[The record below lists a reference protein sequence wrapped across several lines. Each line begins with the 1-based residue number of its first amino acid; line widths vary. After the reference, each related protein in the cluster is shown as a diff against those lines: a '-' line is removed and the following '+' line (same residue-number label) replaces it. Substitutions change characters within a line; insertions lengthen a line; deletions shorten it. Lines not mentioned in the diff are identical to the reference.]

1 MAGVHGGGVASERS
15 SFVGTR
21 VPDEISK
28 MVKTL
33 NSVTVDKPTFRAI
46 VAGMHGISYS
56 LPRQFRF
63 RNGGCVYFCTELF
76 YDITWYQLR

>member
-1 MAGVHGGGVASERS
+1 MAGVHGGSVASERS

-56 LPRQFRF
+56 LPISVQAQWLLDGTVSNR
-63 RNGGCVYFCTELF
+63 L
-76 YDITWYQLR
+76 WYRAMPD